1 MKQQD
6 LYALSVSGIGYVNDG
21 VYLTYADNP
30 TEAIIRLYWVADNGE
45 TEDEYQEKIMEF
57 AVKQGYDSIHDMCN
71 RITPDD
77 IVHLHQLFSHDPF
90 VAIAN
95 LSKDDELD
103 KMIGLEFNGWLE
115 VNDSEDFMA
124 WFNA

>member
-1 MKQQD
+1 MVEQS

-21 VYLTYADNP
+21 VYLTYASNP
-30 TEAIIRLYWVADNGE
+30 TEAIIRLYWAADEGE
-45 TEDEYQEKIMEF
+45 CEDDYQEQVMEF
-57 AVKQGYDSIHDMCN
+57 ATKQGYDSIHDMCN

-103 KMIGLEFNGWLE
+103 KMLGLEFNGWLE
-115 VNDSEDFMA
+115 LSDDEDFMT